1 MKQEIL
7 KNQTINSTLTYFA
20 PCFQVQKPRP
30 AGRPFSFKLTE
41 TFRMVEPCKNLG
53 GGRVRL
59 TYYDPEA
66 EHVSVVGGGG
76 SFAGEF
82 PMTKDEQGYWTVE
95 VETTPGIHVHRYLVD
110 GALVLNDQMP
120 LVYCAQ
126 EPANAFECVDEDCGW
141 YLLQDVPHGD
151 LRMEYYRSSHTGR
164 WKVCWVYC
172 PPGYDENPDKK
183 YPVLYLQHGAGEDE
197 TGWIDMGKMNY
208 ILDNQI
214 ASGETQEM
222 LVVMNYGFALREDE
236 TPALRSPGFETELLK
251 DCMPLIEEKYR
262 IRTDRESRAMAG
274 LSMGSAQ
281 SQSIVLNHLDLF
293 AYLGVII
300 GGIGSAPIGVQAEA
314 LKDPA
319 ALGRRLKVFYAC
331 NGAEEPG
338 CRASHEAMEKMI
350 EEGLS
355 TGRHDVFEGYHELTV
370 CRKGLRAFLPLLFR

>member
-1 MKQEIL
+1 MKQDIL

-20 PCFQVQKPRP
+20 PSFQVKEPRP
-30 AGRPFSFKLTE
+30 EGRPFSFKLTE

-53 GGRVRL
+53 NGRVRL
-59 TYYDPEA
+59 TYYNPEA
-66 EHVSVVGGGG
+66 KNVSVVGAGG
-76 SFAGEF
+76 SFAGTY
-82 PMTKDEQGYWTVE
+82 PMVKDELGYWTAE
-95 VETTPGIHVHRYLVD
+95 VETAPGIHVHRYLVD

-151 LRMEYYRSSHTGR
+151 LRMEYFRSSHTGR

-172 PPGYDENPDKK
+172 PPGYDENPDKE
-183 YPVLYLQHGAGEDE
+183 YPVLYLQHGAGESE

-214 ASGETQEM
+214 AAGETKEM
-222 LVVMNYGFALREDE
+222 LVVMNYGFSLREDE
-236 TPALRSPGFETELLK
+236 TMAGRSPGFETELLK
-251 DCMPLIEEKYR
+251 DCIPMIEEKYR
-262 IRTDRESRAMAG
+262 VKTDRESRAMAG

-281 SQSIVLNHLDLF
+281 SQRIVLNHLDKF

-300 GGIGSAPIGVQAEA
+300 GGLGNAPISVQAEA
-314 LKDPA
+314 LGNPEE
-319 ALGRRLKVFYAC
+319 LGKALKVFYAC
-331 NGAEEPG
+331 NGDQEPG
-338 CRASHEAMEKMI
+338 CAASHEAMEQLI
-350 EEGLS
+350 AGGLRC
-355 TGRHDVFEGYHELTV
+355 GRHDIFEGYHELTV